1 MKNKNI
7 LKNIIKLAILITLF
21 FYRNIFILPII
32 YIANINV
39 DKISSATEVIL
50 SLINNIIFLIITV
63 LMYKNDLKREWKIFR
78 KNMSENVDT
87 SIKYWLI
94 GLAVMVVSN
103 IIINFVLGGGQATNE
118 KGVQKMIDSAPYIML
133 IEAGLIAPINEELL
147 FRKAFKSIINNKW
160 LFIIISGIVFGYLH
174 VIGAKSLEQFLFI
187 IPYSSLGIAF
197 ATAYYKTDT
206 VFSSIFVHMLHNT
219 ILTLLSILA

>member
-7 LKNIIKLAILITLF
+7 LKNAIKLVILITLF
-21 FYRNIFILPII
+21 FYRNIFILPIV

-39 DKISSATEVIL
+39 DKISSSTEVIL
-50 SLINNIIFLIITV
+50 SLISNIIFLIITM
-63 LMYKNDLKREWKIFR
+63 LMYKNDLKKEWKIFR
-78 KNMSENVDT
+78 NNISENVDT
-87 SIKYWLI
+87 SIKYWLL

-118 KGVQKMIDSAPYIML
+118 KGVQKMIDSAPFIML
-133 IEAGLIAPINEELL
+133 IAAGVIAPINEELL
-147 FRKAFKSIINNKW
+147 FRKGFRNIINNKW
-160 LFIIISGIVFGYLH
+160 LFILISGIIFGYLH
-174 VIGAKSLEQFLFI
+174 VMGAKSLEQFLFI

>member
-63 LMYKNDLKREWKIFR
+63 LMYKNDLKREWKIFG

>member
-63 LMYKNDLKREWKIFR
+63 LMYKIDLKREWKIFR

>member
-78 KNMSENVDT
+78 KNMSLV
-87 SIKYWLI
+87 
-94 GLAVMVVSN
+94 
-103 IIINFVLGGGQATNE
+103 
-118 KGVQKMIDSAPYIML
+118 
-133 IEAGLIAPINEELL
+133 
-147 FRKAFKSIINNKW
+147 
-160 LFIIISGIVFGYLH
+160 
-174 VIGAKSLEQFLFI
+174 
-187 IPYSSLGIAF
+187 
-197 ATAYYKTDT
+197 
-206 VFSSIFVHMLHNT
+206 
-219 ILTLLSILA
+219 